1 MVSIFRRLIVT
12 NIILYTALI
21 ILPYIDS
28 AWLSEKELDVLSY
41 AGHGAYYTFPSFI
54 LWGIFVVWVLSMLGL
69 FYFYEPAR
77 QVFLWWLIL
86 TSFITIGSGLDT
98 RTALQAFLANVST
111 LLDGA
116 IITMAYLT
124 SVQNYFKKEGR
135 KEHPTE

>member
-1 MVSIFRRLIVT
+1 MISIFRGLIIT
-12 NIILYTALI
+12 NVILYTALI

-41 AGHGAYYTFPSFI
+41 SGYGAYYTFPSFI

-69 FYFYEPAR
+69 IYFYDLAR
-77 QVFLWWLIL
+77 KVFLWWLIL
-86 TSFITIGSGLDT
+86 TSLLTIGSGLDT

-116 IITMAYLT
+116 IIVMAYFT
-124 SVQNYFKKEGR
+124 SVENYFKTKKRG
-135 KEHPTE
+135 T